1 MRILFIGDVVGKPGR
16 QYLQENLASLKKMHR
31 IDFIIVNGE
40 NAAGGAGMTEKIYSE
55 LRSMGIDVVTGGNHI
70 WDRLDIFNFI
80 DREPRM
86 IRPANYPL
94 ETTPGLGSVVIEKA
108 KGKTRLAVIN
118 LIGRVFMKPVDCPFR
133 AADRE
138 LLMLKK
144 KVDLVIIDFHAEA
157 TSEKQALGW
166 YLDGQVSAVIG
177 THTHIQ
183 TADQRI
189 LPKGTAYISDVG
201 MVGLYDSILGVDK
214 EGPLTRFV
222 TQLPHKLSISE
233 GKTVFNAVIIEV
245 NEISGKTISIERI
258 YKTD

>member
-1 MRILFIGDVVGKPGR
+1 MRILFIGDIVGKPGR
-16 QYLQENLASLKKMHR
+16 KYLQEHLAELKKTLCL
-31 IDFIIVNGE
+31 DFIIANGE
-40 NAAGGAGMTEKIYSE
+40 NAAGGAGMTENIFIE

-70 WDRLDIFNFI
+70 WDRQDIFNFI

-94 ETTPGLGSVVIEKA
+94 ETTPGLGSVIVERL
-108 KGKTRLAVIN
+108 KGKTKLAVIN

-138 LLMLKK
+138 LLLLKS
-144 KVDLVIIDFHAEA
+144 KVDLVIVDFHAEA

-166 YLDGQVSAVIG
+166 YLDGQVSAVVG

-189 LPKGTAYISDVG
+189 LPRGTAYISDVG

-214 EGPLTRFV
+214 GGPLKRFI
-222 TQLPHKLSISE
+222 TQLPHKLTISE
-233 GKTVFNAVIIEV
+233 GKIVFNAVIIE
-245 NEISGKTISIERI
+245 NYIRR
-258 YKTD
+258 

>member
-1 MRILFIGDVVGKPGR
+1 MRILFIGDIVGKPGR
-16 QYLQENLASLKKMHR
+16 KYLQEHLAELKKTLCL
-31 IDFIIVNGE
+31 DFIIANGE
-40 NAAGGAGMTEKIYSE
+40 NAAGGAGMTENIFIE

-70 WDRLDIFNFI
+70 WDRQDIFNFI

-94 ETTPGLGSVVIEKA
+94 ETTPGLGSVIVERL
-108 KGKTRLAVIN
+108 KGKTKLAVIN

-138 LLMLKK
+138 LLLLKS
-144 KVDLVIIDFHAEA
+144 KVDLVIVDFHAEA

-166 YLDGQVSAVIG
+166 YLDGQVSAVVG

-189 LPKGTAYISDVG
+189 LPRGTAYISDVG

-214 EGPLTRFV
+214 GGPLKRFI
-222 TQLPHKLSISE
+222 TQLPHKLTISE
-233 GKTVFNAVIIEV
+233 GKIVFNAVIIEI
-245 NEISGKTISIERI
+245 NELNGEAVSIERI

>member
-1 MRILFIGDVVGKPGR
+1 MRILFIGDIVGKPGR
-16 QYLQENLASLKKMHR
+16 KYLQEHLAELKKTLCL
-31 IDFIIVNGE
+31 DFIIANGE
-40 NAAGGAGMTEKIYSE
+40 NAAGGAGMTENIFIE

-70 WDRLDIFNFI
+70 WDRQDIFNFI

-94 ETTPGLGSVVIEKA
+94 ETTPGLGSVIVERL
-108 KGKTRLAVIN
+108 KGKSKLAVIN

-138 LLMLKK
+138 LLLLKS
-144 KVDLVIIDFHAEA
+144 KVDLVIVDFHAEA

-166 YLDGQVSAVIG
+166 YLDGQVSAVVG

-214 EGPLTRFV
+214 GGPLKRFI
-222 TQLPHKLSISE
+222 TQLPHKLTISE
-233 GKTVFNAVIIEV
+233 GKIVFNAVIIEI
-245 NEISGKTISIERI
+245 NELSGEAVSIERI

>member
-1 MRILFIGDVVGKPGR
+1 MRILFIGDIVGKPGR
-16 QYLQENLASLKKMHR
+16 KYLQEHLAELKKTLCL
-31 IDFIIVNGE
+31 DFIIANGE
-40 NAAGGAGMTEKIYSE
+40 NAAGGAGMTENIFIE

-70 WDRLDIFNFI
+70 WDRQDIFNFI

-94 ETTPGLGSVVIEKA
+94 ESTPGLGSVVVERL
-108 KGKTRLAVIN
+108 KGKIKLAVIN

-138 LLMLKK
+138 LLLLKSK
-144 KVDLVIIDFHAEA
+144 ADLVIVDFHAEA

-166 YLDGQVSAVIG
+166 YLDGQVSAVVG

-214 EGPLTRFV
+214 GGPLKRFI
-222 TQLPHKLSISE
+222 TQLPHKLTISE
-233 GKTVFNAVIIEV
+233 GKIVFNAVIIEI
-245 NEISGKTISIERI
+245 NELSGEAVSIERI